1 MSNKNRGH
9 QFMSSVKARLGD
21 VDDFTQQQMR
31 RLYGQDDEGG
41 YPNAFGAAMGS
52 IFHADRSR
60 YASDPNGIYPLL
72 ASRGLQ
78 AAALGGGVTAAG
90 YGLHQLTQAMA
101 QYGSPADYPE
111 QNQLTL

>member
-1 MSNKNRGH
+1 MSNMHRGRR
-9 QFMSSVKARLGD
+9 FMDSVKARLGD

-31 RLYGQDDEGG
+31 RLYGQRDDGS

-52 IFHADRSR
+52 VFHADRSR
-60 YASDPNGIYPLL
+60 YASDPNGIYPLV
-72 ASRGLQ
+72 ANRALQ

-111 QNQLTL
+111 SNQLSL

>member
-1 MSNKNRGH
+1 MSNNNRGR

-31 RLYGQDDEGG
+31 RLYGQGDDGRYSNPIGG
-41 YPNAFGAAMGS
+41 AIGEF
-52 IFHADRSR
+52 FHSDRSS
-60 YASDPNGIYPLL
+60 YANNPNGNYALA

-111 QNQLTL
+111 QNQLSL